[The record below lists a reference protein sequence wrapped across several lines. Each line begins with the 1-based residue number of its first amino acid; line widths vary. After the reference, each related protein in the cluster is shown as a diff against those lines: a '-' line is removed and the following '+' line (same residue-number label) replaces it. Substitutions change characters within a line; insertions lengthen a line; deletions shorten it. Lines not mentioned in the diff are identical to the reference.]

1 MTEQKEILLVALNK
15 PTKIRVITNW
25 TDSFSIH
32 DRIIDQF
39 MTAKHFKD
47 NVEFVVDDS
56 YEWLVV
62 FNSKGDFDIK
72 VPKERVIGF
81 IQEPPDHN
89 FFDRNIGSYCSVVYT
104 CAEPHAYGIEGN
116 LVGFPMGMFYHL
128 HGELEEFMTA
138 PKKTAR
144 ISMITS
150 NISGGFYE
158 YRIRLAREL
167 AQTGW
172 CSVYGRGLN
181 FKGVKGELS
190 NKATGLLPF
199 QFSVCI
205 ENGIWDDYISDK
217 IIDAVLCSCVPI
229 YVGARN
235 IKQHVPF
242 AISLENFR
250 NPKYA
255 VKEIEHILQSTN
267 YDDFIQPIKA
277 WKKKYMSKH
286 NIYEK
291 IKETILNN

>member
-1 MTEQKEILLVALNK
+1 LSAKVNPLTHSI
-15 PTKIRVITNW
+15 KIRAVSNYS
-25 TDSFSIH
+25 DSFSIH

-104 CAEPHAYGIEGN
+104 CAEPYAYGIDGN

-128 HGELEEFMTA
+128 EGELEEFMPA

-205 ENGIWDDYISDK
+205 ESGIWDDYISEK
-217 IIDAVLCSCVPI
+217 AIDAALCSCIPI
-229 YVGARN
+229 YVGSKN
-235 IKQHVPF
+235 IANHIPF
-242 AISLENFR
+242 AIPLENFR
-250 NPKYA
+250 NSKYA

-277 WKKKYMSKH
+277 WKKKYITKC

-291 IKETILNN
+291 IKQTIKP

>member
-1 MTEQKEILLVALNK
+1 
-15 PTKIRVITNW
+15 
-25 TDSFSIH
+25 
-32 DRIIDQF
+32 

-47 NVEFVVDDS
+47 NVEFVIDDS

-62 FNSKGDFDIK
+62 FNSKENFDIK

-128 HGELEEFMTA
+128 NGELEEFMTA

>member
-1 MTEQKEILLVALNK
+1 MSAKVNPLTHSI
-15 PTKIRVITNW
+15 KIRAVSNYS
-25 TDSFSIH
+25 DSFSIH

-104 CAEPHAYGIEGN
+104 CAEPYAYGIDGN

-128 HGELEEFMTA
+128 EGELEEFMPA

-205 ENGIWDDYISDK
+205 ESGIWDDYISEK
-217 IIDAVLCSCVPI
+217 AIDAALCSCIPI
-229 YVGARN
+229 YVGSKN
-235 IKQHVPF
+235 IANHIPF
-242 AISLENFR
+242 AIPLENFR
-250 NPKYA
+250 NSKYA

-277 WKKKYMSKH
+277 WKKKYITKC

-291 IKETILNN
+291 IKQTIKP

>member
-1 MTEQKEILLVALNK
+1 LSAKVNPLTHSI
-15 PTKIRVITNW
+15 KIRAVSNYS
-25 TDSFSIH
+25 DSFSIH

-104 CAEPHAYGIEGN
+104 CAEPYAYGIEGN

-128 HGELEEFMTA
+128 NGELEEFMTA
-138 PKKTAR
+138 PKKAAR

-205 ENGIWDDYISDK
+205 ESGIWDDYISEK
-217 IIDAVLCSCVPI
+217 AIDAALCSCIPI
-229 YVGARN
+229 YVGSKN
-235 IKQHVPF
+235 IANHIPF
-242 AISLENFR
+242 AIPLENFR
-250 NPKYA
+250 NSKYA

-277 WKKKYMSKH
+277 WKKKYITKC

-291 IKETILNN
+291 IKQTIKP

>member
-1 MTEQKEILLVALNK
+1 
-15 PTKIRVITNW
+15 
-25 TDSFSIH
+25 
-32 DRIIDQF
+32 

-104 CAEPHAYGIEGN
+104 CAEPYAYGIDGN

-128 HGELEEFMTA
+128 EGELEEFMPA

-205 ENGIWDDYISDK
+205 ESGIWDDYISEK
-217 IIDAVLCSCVPI
+217 AIDAALCSCIPI
-229 YVGARN
+229 YVGSKN
-235 IKQHVPF
+235 IANHIPF
-242 AISLENFR
+242 AIPLENFR
-250 NPKYA
+250 NSKYA

-277 WKKKYMSKH
+277 WKKKYITKC

-291 IKETILNN
+291 IKQTIKP

>member
-1 MTEQKEILLVALNK
+1 MSAKVNPLTHSI
-15 PTKIRVITNW
+15 KIRAVSNYS
-25 TDSFSIH
+25 DSFSIH

-104 CAEPHAYGIEGN
+104 CAEPYAYGIEGN

-128 HGELEEFMTA
+128 EGELEEFMPA

-205 ENGIWDDYISDK
+205 ESGIWDDYISEK
-217 IIDAVLCSCVPI
+217 AIDAALCSCIPI
-229 YVGARN
+229 YVGSKN
-235 IKQHVPF
+235 IANHIPF
-242 AISLENFR
+242 AIPLENFR
-250 NPKYA
+250 NSKYA

-277 WKKKYMSKH
+277 WKKKYITKC

-291 IKETILNN
+291 IKQTIKP

>member
-1 MTEQKEILLVALNK
+1 LSAKVNPLTHSI
-15 PTKIRVITNW
+15 KIRAVSNYS
-25 TDSFSIH
+25 DSFSIH

-104 CAEPHAYGIEGN
+104 CAEPYAYGIEGN

-205 ENGIWDDYISDK
+205 ESGIWDDYISEK
-217 IIDAVLCSCVPI
+217 AIDAALCSCIPI
-229 YVGARN
+229 YVGAKN
-235 IKQHVPF
+235 IANYIPF
-242 AISLENFR
+242 AIPLENFR
-250 NPKYA
+250 NSKYA

-277 WKKKYMSKH
+277 WKKKYITKC

-291 IKETILNN
+291 IKQTIKP

>member
-1 MTEQKEILLVALNK
+1 
-15 PTKIRVITNW
+15 
-25 TDSFSIH
+25 
-32 DRIIDQF
+32 

-62 FNSKGDFDIK
+62 FNSKGNFDIK

-104 CAEPHAYGIEGN
+104 CAEPYAYGIEGN

-128 HGELEEFMTA
+128 NGELEEFMTA

-205 ENGIWDDYISDK
+205 ENGIWDDYISEK
-217 IIDAVLCSCVPI
+217 AIDAALCSCIPI

-235 IKQHVPF
+235 VAEHIPF
-242 AISLENFR
+242 AIQLENFR
-250 NPKYA
+250 NTKYA

-267 YDDFIQPIKA
+267 YDDFIQPIRA
-277 WKKKYMSKH
+277 WKKKYTTKY

-291 IKETILNN
+291 IKQTINSKQ